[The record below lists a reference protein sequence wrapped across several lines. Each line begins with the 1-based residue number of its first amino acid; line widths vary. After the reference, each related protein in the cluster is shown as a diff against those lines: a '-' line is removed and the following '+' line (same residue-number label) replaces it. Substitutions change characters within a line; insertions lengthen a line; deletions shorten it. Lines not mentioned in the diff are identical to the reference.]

1 MNRNTEQHF
10 AYAPTVGIERSVFP
24 MSQNI
29 KTTFNMGDL
38 IPFYV
43 DMDILPGDT
52 IQLNWT
58 GVIRQNTPIYPTMDN
73 SYLDV
78 YFFAIPWRLV
88 WQHTKEFFGENK
100 TGAWTQQ
107 TEYVIPKMTTPTGG
121 ASKGTLMDYMGI
133 PLGVAG
139 LDFASLPLRAYVMT
153 YNEHFRDQN
162 LIAPV
167 TEYTDDTD
175 RTADNTTSA
184 LGGAPLKAAKF
195 HDYFTSCLPEAQKGN
210 PVTLPIG
217 QSAPIYGNDRALKL
231 TEDNQKWFWLSGAQ
245 VPVTPGQTSYVQI
258 YQASRA
264 TSGQTNTGDTA
275 NQLMLNQDAW
285 NEKLLGIPKK
295 ELLEAGGT
303 TSGIYADLSQAVAAT
318 INAQRIAFATQRILE
333 QNARGGTRYA
343 EIIRGFYGVTS
354 PDARQQRPEYLG
366 GKQIPITMQAVAQT
380 SSTDTTSPQGN
391 LSAFSHTTDSDR
403 MFTKS
408 FTEHTIILGLCVAR
422 QDHSY
427 NQGLNRMW
435 SRRRLLDVY
444 NPKMA
449 RLGEQAVLN
458 KEIFAQGS
466 AVVNPTTQKPYD
478 EETFGFQERWAEYRY
493 KPNLITGAFRTT
505 YAQSLDSWHYG
516 DNYGS
521 LPGLSQNWIQ
531 ETKDYLDRTL
541 AVTSAVEDQY
551 LCDFLVEIKATR
563 PMPVYSVPGLIDHY

>member
-10 AYAPTVGIERSVFP
+10 ANAPTVGIQRSVFP
-24 MSQNI
+24 MKQNI

-58 GVIRQNTPIYPTMDN
+58 GVIRQSTPIYPTMDN

-121 ASKGTLMDYMGI
+121 ATKGTIMDYMGI

-139 LDFASLPLRAYVMT
+139 LDFAALPLRAYVMT

-175 RTADNTTSA
+175 RIANNNTSA

-195 HDYFTSCLPEAQKGN
+195 HDYFTSCLPEAQKGQ

-217 QSAPIYGNDRALKL
+217 QSAPVQIYGNGK
-231 TEDNQKWFWLSGAQ
+231 
-245 VPVTPGQTSYVQI
+245 QI
-258 YQASRA
+258 VF
-264 TSGQTNTGDTA
+264 TNTPDNSNRFGITAGNNTEGYYSNAPGTAVGSAVSQFNMTGHA
-275 NQLMLNQDAW
+275 NQAIGL
-285 NEKLLGIPKK
+285 
-295 ELLEAGGT
+295 T
-303 TSGIYADLSQAVAAT
+303 TVPEWSGIVGIADLSNAIAAT
-318 INAQRIAFATQRILE
+318 INAQRVAFATQRILE
-333 QNARGGTRYA
+333 QNARGGTRYT

-366 GKQIPITMQAVAQT
+366 GKQIPITMQAVPQT

-444 NPKMA
+444 NPKLA
-449 RLGEQAVLN
+449 HLGEQAVLN
-458 KEIFAQGS
+458 KEIFAQGPGAINS
-466 AVVNPTTQKPYD
+466 TTGKAYD

-516 DNYGS
+516 DNYGT

-531 ETKDYLDRTL
+531 ETYAYLDRTL

-551 LCDFLVEIKATR
+551 LCDFLVDIKATR